1 MNPPRLINNG
11 AAGNITTSRRNI
23 IIVILILV
31 VIVISIG
38 IYIYFRKPKVTKKDN
53 FHASVPN
60 FNNVKLP
67 NNNNVKSLPNGII
80 NNSPESKYGQELL
93 PGDDVKLLNGEGNMK
108 QAVVLFFSKNC
119 GHCTTFGPEFA
130 MASLKNTGIP
140 MYVVDAAK
148 FPNLLSHFKI
158 EGVPTVLLIKNGSI
172 ADTYRGDRKAASVLQ
187 FSMNSNLNSNMNSH
201 AKISMQ
207 PPAQIPQPREIG
219 VLSYQL
225 EQQQQQQREGLEME
239 DGEEANLLGGKGR
252 FSQKIT
258 VMFYGDHCSHC
269 KQTDPEYTRAALTS
283 NGRLIKIN
291 ASKFPKLLQHFHI
304 SGVPTIVQI
313 QNGNIVKTFE
323 GPRTAQRFEEFG
335 RV

>member
-1 MNPPRLINNG
+1 MNPPRLINNVVP
-11 AAGNITTSRRNI
+11 AGNITTSRRNI

-31 VIVISIG
+31 VIVISIC
-38 IYIYFRKPKVTKKDN
+38 IYFYFRKPKVTKKDN

-67 NNNNVKSLPNGII
+67 NNNNVKSLPNRII

-187 FSMNSNLNSNMNSH
+187 FSMQPNMNSH

-252 FSQKIT
+252 FSQKTT

>member
-1 MNPPRLINNG
+1 MNAPRLINNG
-11 AAGNITTSRRNI
+11 LVPAGNITSTSSTKRNI
-23 IIVILILV
+23 IILVLILV
-31 VIVISIG
+31 IIIISIC
-38 IYIYFRKPKVTKKDN
+38 IYFYFKKPKVTKKDN
-53 FHASVPN
+53 FYASVPTFAN
-60 FNNVKLP
+60 SNNSVKL
-67 NNNNVKSLPNGII
+67 LPNGI
-80 NNSPESKYGQELL
+80 NNSPESKYGKELL

-130 MASLKNTGIP
+130 IASLKNTGIP

-158 EGVPTVLLIKNGSI
+158 EGVPTVLLIRNGSI

-187 FSMNSNLNSNMNSH
+187 FSMNSMNS
-201 AKISMQ
+201 APTPNLKTAPKNSA
-207 PPAQIPQPREIG
+207 PNLPQPRDIG

-225 EQQQQQQREGLEME
+225 EQQEQQQKDGLEME
-239 DGEEANLLGGKGR
+239 DGEEANLLGGRGK

-258 VMFYGDHCSHC
+258 AMFYGDHCSHC
-269 KQTDPEYTRAALTS
+269 KQTDPEYTKAALMS

-313 QNGNIVKTFE
+313 QNGNIIKTFE